1 MPSRDAERVK
11 SPSPATIQKQ
21 SFTLL
26 GRLFLTSEDRQRKQS
41 RDTETKYRV
50 AVQDTMSIR
59 RHTHAGSW
67 YSDHGP
73 TLEAQLDQW
82 LDLVPGKLEGLG
94 KLPVPG
100 ARVIIAP

>member
-1 MPSRDAERVK
+1 
-11 SPSPATIQKQ
+11 
-21 SFTLL
+21 
-26 GRLFLTSEDRQRKQS
+26 
-41 RDTETKYRV
+41 
-50 AVQDTMSIR
+50 MSIR

-100 ARVIIAP
+100 ARVIIAPHAGYAYSGPCAAFAYKCLDLSKA